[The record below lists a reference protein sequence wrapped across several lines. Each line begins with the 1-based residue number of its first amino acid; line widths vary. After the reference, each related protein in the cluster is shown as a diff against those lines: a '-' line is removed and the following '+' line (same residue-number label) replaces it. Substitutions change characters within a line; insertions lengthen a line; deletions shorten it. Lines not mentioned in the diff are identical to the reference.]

1 MKQCIQ
7 TAHNLHKYN
16 FPFGLVCFP
25 YHINLFSPDGQKLN
39 LTLASSNEGW
49 DKAVNGQL
57 LLEFASNSRVKVSGF
72 VPKSTQ
78 QQREDAKKLGI
89 ELVDAKELP
98 DHSPSDLL
106 AYPPDSLKIDILMIH
121 SYGRDVGRQAQV
133 IKETKNCK
141 WLHVLHTVSEELV
154 KFAAEHESEHE
165 VQLALCQEA
174 DIVIAIG
181 PKVAEAYRSA
191 LGSSG
196 KQKDVIDLTPGIFH
210 NFIGVRLPQVDGET
224 FRVLI
229 SGSSK
234 YFKIKGCDIAAKA
247 IKLLNTSSFHL
258 VFVVKPTENAAE
270 ITQAL
275 LSEGIDSDQLTVK
288 VSGSSEDW
296 IKLLC
301 EVDLAIKPSRTEGFG
316 ISGLRAISADLPVL
330 VSGNIGLGFALKKL
344 PSGANHVV
352 ESDDPQIWANKIKE
366 VRAKDPKTRGSEAEA
381 LRKEYTGQF
390 NWKDQCDK
398 LVDKMFTMIPNK
410 HGM

>member
-1 MKQCIQ
+1 MEPGEQEVK
-7 TAHNLHKYN
+7 
-16 FPFGLVCFP
+16 
-25 YHINLFSPDGQKLN
+25 DGQKLN

-57 LLEFASNSRVKVSGF
+57 LLAFASNSRVKVSGL

-78 QQREDAKKLGI
+78 QQREDAKKLSV

-98 DHSPSDLL
+98 DHSSSDLL

-165 VQLALCQEA
+165 VQLALCKKA

-181 PKVAEAYRSA
+181 PKVAEAYQSA
-191 LGSSG
+191 LHSSG

-210 NFIGVRLPQVDGET
+210 NFIGVRPPPVNGET
-224 FRVLI
+224 FHVLI

-247 IKLLNTSSFHL
+247 MKLLNAPCFHL
-258 VFVVKPTENAAE
+258 VFVLKPTEDAAE
-270 ITQAL
+270 ITQTL
-275 LSEGIDSDQLTVK
+275 LSEGIDSNQFTVK

-330 VSGNIGLGFALKKL
+330 VSGNIGLGVALKKL

-352 ESDDPQIWANKIKE
+352 DSDDPQVWADKIRE
-366 VRAKDPKTRGSEAEA
+366 VRAKEPKARSLEAEA

-390 NWKDQCDK
+390 NWKEQCDK
-398 LVDKMFTMIPNK
+398 LVDKMFTMIPK
-410 HGM
+410 